1 MIKKDKNLTSRR
13 QFLKKTVYT
22 APSLLM
28 LGQLLE
34 PTIAL
39 AGKSGPGGGV
49 GGGLTFGQSN
59 TRAKPKK

>member
-1 MIKKDKNLTSRR
+1 MIKKDKNIASRR

-28 LGQLLE
+28 LGQLIE

-49 GGGLTFGQSN
+49 GGGPSFKQSN
-59 TRAKPKK
+59 KRIKN